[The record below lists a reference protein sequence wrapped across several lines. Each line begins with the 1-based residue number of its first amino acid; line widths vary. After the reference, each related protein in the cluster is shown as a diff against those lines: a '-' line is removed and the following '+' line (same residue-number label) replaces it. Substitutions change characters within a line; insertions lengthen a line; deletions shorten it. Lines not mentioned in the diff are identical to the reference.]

1 MNDDQLIFGEFE
13 RKLNKA
19 FLSLGGCGQNI
30 VVFDFLHIL
39 ALHNAP
45 DMIVGYPSLH
55 LQHNIFNRVNMLN
68 DLVGDH
74 WVGAVVD
81 FAKLTHTAR
90 LSI

>member
-1 MNDDQLIFGEFE
+1 
-13 RKLNKA
+13 
-19 FLSLGGCGQNI
+19 
-30 VVFDFLHIL
+30 
-39 ALHNAP
+39 
-45 DMIVGYPSLH
+45 MIVGYPSLH